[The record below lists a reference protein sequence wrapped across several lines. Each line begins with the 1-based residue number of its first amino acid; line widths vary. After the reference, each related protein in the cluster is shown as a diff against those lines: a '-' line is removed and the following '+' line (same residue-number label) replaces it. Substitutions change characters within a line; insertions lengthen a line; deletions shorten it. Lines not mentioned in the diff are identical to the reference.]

1 MPCNAK
7 EDDMPA
13 DDITDRLLMFI
24 SQEFLDSGSRHDLD
38 ETTPLLEWGILSSM
52 NMVRLLTYI
61 RDELGYA
68 VPADRINAEN
78 FGNIKCITA
87 MISLPATRT

>member
-1 MPCNAK
+1 MPATQK

-13 DDITDRLLMFI
+13 NDITDRLLTFI

-38 ETTPLLEWGILSSM
+38 EATPLLEWGILSSM
-52 NMVRLLTYI
+52 NMVRLLAYI

-78 FGNIKCITA
+78 FGNVKSITA
-87 MISLPATRT
+87 MIS

>member
-1 MPCNAK
+1 
-7 EDDMPA
+7 MPA
-13 DDITDRLLMFI
+13 TETTDRLIKFI
-24 SQEFLDSGSRHDLD
+24 SQEFLDGGSQGDLD

-68 VPADRINAEN
+68 VPADRINADN
-78 FGNIKCITA
+78 FGNVKRITA
-87 MISLPATRT
+87 MIS